1 MRKRILSLAL
11 ALAILAGMLV
21 FPAAAADTRTQCVC
35 GGKAVGKT
43 GHTCEEVT
51 FEPWTSTTSLPKS
64 GNYYL
69 TDDVTI
75 TSYLLPT
82 GDLNIDLNGHSITRT
97 VKNNTTSQVFAIA
110 GNTSLSITD
119 STANPGTISRDLS
132 TMTEDAKKAITNWG
146 LLIIVNKGYEG
157 SLNLYDGIFDS
168 TGCYSYGGSIISNS
182 STTFPINIYG
192 GKYYGGITTH
202 GIGSSG
208 TATGGTA
215 GAIFSSGDINLYGGE
230 ITGATLISRTDVMES
245 GAGIRS
251 SATLTIGG
259 DAKVY
264 GNYRKIG
271 TEDAEAVP
279 DNAYI
284 TSNTKVVFS
293 GKYTGEIG
301 LVTSSVNPSGA
312 NGVKIATSSS
322 ANITGAT
329 IHIDGRDDYRA
340 YNAGSIYMGQVRIQ
354 CECGGKAVGKSG
366 HTCKDIEFIA
376 WNHNTSIPTSGNW
389 WLVSSVTYTAGRRD
403 VANNTLRIDL
413 NGKDLVRKPASGTN
427 ACMFGMTG
435 NAHIAFTDSTDTPGT
450 VTRDMTDFG
459 STSCGNYGMIVY
471 IDKSTTNGSL
481 SVYGGNFDSTGTTT
495 TGSGSIFYGGSAT
508 TTISIY
514 GGELK
519 PGTAASGVIYS
530 SGPVV
535 LMGGKI
541 SGGVMT
547 NAASAAIDGNSAVTL
562 GGNAVVTG
570 NTLSNGTAANIKAS
584 ANTLTIKGT
593 FTGDVSITP
602 ASALTEG
609 ATIGVSDNAQ
619 IQGNITLEGYPD
631 YSIRVQGNDLVVGSG
646 YKALIDAGM
655 NTLYFD
661 SLQDAIED
669 YEGGKA
675 VIKLLDDASDA
686 DITITQDTYIDL
698 NGYDIGS
705 VDVND
710 GTLFVYDS
718 QTDDFTVEDGRG
730 YGKLLASNGDI
741 KALPSGELFKNGYL
755 MITEGEAV
763 SFHRLSID
771 TTGVALRATDIAKNG
786 AAVYYQSGFGGDEVI
801 QANVKAFGV
810 AMGAGKAPDFRVNT
824 YTRTTDM
831 TKWESGQLNTFNGT
845 LLKNIMKSSNSY
857 TTNNKNA
864 STQVYSQAYIE
875 LNDGTRILGGAYKLS
890 LKQILEGTAT
900 TTGVDGLW
908 ETLQDNQK
916 QPVIDM
922 FNKFQSV
929 MSQWKIPYIKH
940 EITGEEIPFEDD
952 GILRILLLGHSL
964 GLDSGYFF
972 PEVYKAT
979 TGKEVVVGMLYHS
992 GCRLNQHVQYIQ
1004 GNIKQY
1010 AYYEWDT
1017 RVDTNWRRADAK
1029 VSEDAAMTFHTV
1041 YPGTGNDTLINDGVI
1056 GVTMKDAI
1064 TRADWDIVIMQAGV
1078 FDAAGKQDSASYPL
1092 NITADIQ
1099 TIQQYV
1105 LDNDI
1110 EKRSVPEF
1118 GWNITW
1124 ASPSS
1129 DASFWES
1136 TENYVNVYRNHNTN
1150 FYWQYGKDAN
1160 DMYADIAT
1168 TYQTKVTAAYDW
1180 DYLMPSG
1187 TALHSCK
1194 SVMADED
1201 LYRDVIH
1208 TNDFGRLMAAYVWT
1222 CQIEGI
1228 SMDDID
1234 EIATI
1239 DSELRYYAADR
1250 RAGDYTLN
1258 SNEQAILRNA
1268 VNAAL
1273 ETPLA
1278 LTDLSN

>member
-1 MRKRILSLAL
+1 MNKRLFAFLLAL
-11 ALAILAGMLV
+11 VMVIACIPM
-21 FPAAAADTRTQCVC
+21 AAFAADTRTQCVC

-51 FEPWTSTTSLPKS
+51 FEPWTSTTSLPRS

-75 TSYLLPT
+75 TGYLLPT
-82 GDLNIDLNGHSITRT
+82 GDLNIDLNGHSITRKVT
-97 VKNNTTSQVFAIA
+97 SNTTSQVFAIA

-146 LLIIVNKGYEG
+146 LLIMINSGYTG
-157 SLNLYDGIFDS
+157 NLNLYGGIFDS
-168 TGCYSYGGSIISNS
+168 TGCYSYGGSIINNS
-182 STTFPINIYG
+182 SSTFPINIYG
-192 GKYYGGITTH
+192 GLFKGGITTH
-202 GIGSSG
+202 NNS
-208 TATGGTA
+208 TGGTG
-215 GAIFSSGDINLYGGE
+215 GAIISSSNVTMYGGE
-230 ITGATLISRTDVMES
+230 ITGSTLIQRSAAGLS
-245 GAGIRS
+245 GAGLRTT
-251 SATLTIGG
+251 ATLTIGG
-259 DAKVY
+259 DAKIY
-264 GNYRKIG
+264 GNYMKVD
-271 TEDAEAVP
+271 TEDATAVA
-279 DNAYI
+279 NNVYVH
-284 TSNTKVVFS
+284 SNTKVIFS

-301 LVTSSVNPSGA
+301 LVTSTVNPNGA
-312 NGVKIATSSS
+312 NGIKVASS
-322 ANITGAT
+322 ANSGNIASAKV
-329 IHIDGRDDYRA
+329 HIDGLEATHRA
-340 YNAGSIYMGQVRIQ
+340 YQATSIYMAQFRTQ
-354 CECGGKAVGKSG
+354 CECGGKAVGKTG
-366 HTCKDIEFIA
+366 HTCEELEFIA
-376 WNHNTSIPTSGNW
+376 WNHNASCPTFGNYYLVTSITHTS
-389 WLVSSVTYTAGRRD
+389 TRRD

-413 NGKDLVRKPASGTN
+413 NGKNITRKVGAGTN
-427 ACMFGMTG
+427 ACMFGMSG
-435 NAHIAFTDSTDTPGT
+435 NAHIVFTDSTETPGT
-450 VTRDMTDFG
+450 VTRDLTNFG
-459 STSCGNYGMIVY
+459 STSCSNYGMIVY
-471 IDKSTTNGSL
+471 IDKTCTNGSL
-481 SVYGGNFDSTGTTT
+481 SVYGGIFDSTGTTT
-495 TGSGSIFYGGSAT
+495 TSSGSIFYNGST
-508 TTISIY
+508 TTTVNMY

-519 PGTAASGVIYS
+519 PGTAANGVIYS
-530 SGPVV
+530 AGPVV

-547 NAASAAIDGNSAVTL
+547 NASSAAVDATDTLTL
-562 GGNAVVTG
+562 GGNPIVTG
-570 NTLSNGTAANIKAS
+570 NTLSNGTPANIKVS
-584 ANTLTIKGT
+584 TGKLTMKDT
-593 FTGDVSITP
+593 FTGEVTFTP
-602 ASALTEG
+602 SGALTLDAKFG
-609 ATIGVSDNAQ
+609 TSDNAV
-619 IQGNITLEGYPD
+619 IQGKLSLEGYPD
-631 YSIRVQGNDLVVGSG
+631 YSLRIVGNDLVVSSG
-646 YKALIDAGM
+646 YKTLIDAGM

-661 SLQDAIED
+661 SLQDAIEG

-705 VDVND
+705 ADVTS
-710 GTLFVYDS
+710 GTLFMYDS

-755 MITEGEAV
+755 MIQHEDDNSV
-763 SFHRLSID
+763 SFHRLSVD
-771 TTGVALRATDIAKNG
+771 TTGVSLRATDIAKNG

-801 QANVKAFGV
+801 QANVKAFGI
-810 AMGAGKAPDFRVNT
+810 AMGAGKTPDFRVNT

-831 TKWESGQLNTFNGT
+831 TKWESGKLNTFNGT
-845 LLKNIMKSSNSY
+845 LLKNIMKTGNSY
-857 TTNNKNA
+857 TVNNKNS

-875 LNDGTRILGGAYKLS
+875 LNDGTRIMGGSYKLS
-890 LKQILEGTAT
+890 LKQILEGTPT

-908 ETLQDNQK
+908 ETLGDNKK
-916 QPVIDM
+916 QPVIEM
-922 FNKFQSV
+922 FNAFQNV
-929 MSQWKIPYIKH
+929 MGSWKIPYIKH

-972 PEVYKAT
+972 PEVYKAA

-1029 VSEDAAMTFHTV
+1029 VSEDAAMTFHAV
-1041 YPGTGNDTLINDGVI
+1041 EPSAANDTLINDGVI

-1099 TIQQYV
+1099 TIQQHV

-1110 EKRSVPEF
+1110 EKRSVPKF

-1124 ASPSS
+1124 GSPSR
-1129 DASFWES
+1129 DASFWDS
-1136 TENYVNVYRNHNTN
+1136 TENYVNIYRNHNTN
-1150 FYWQYGKDAN
+1150 FYWQYDKDAN

-1168 TYQTKVTAAYDW
+1168 TYQTKVSAAYDW
-1180 DYLMPSG
+1180 DYLFPSG
-1187 TALHSCK
+1187 TAVHSAK

-1208 TNDFGRLMAAYVWT
+1208 VGDYGRLMAAYVWT

-1228 SMDDID
+1228 TMDDID

-1239 DSELRYYAADR
+1239 DSQLRYYSADR

-1258 SNEQAILRNA
+1258 SNEQAILRKA

-1273 ETPLA
+1273 ETPLE